1 MQLFGCYQFT
11 WKDKGTLQS
20 LLSDKGT
27 LQSLLSV
34 TLSFIMDGLVEPIE
48 LLTKAHFLLK
58 TKKNYG
64 SNTSLN

>member
-11 WKDKGTLQS
+11 WK
-20 LLSDKGT
+20 DKGT

-64 SNTSLN
+64 SKRKLW